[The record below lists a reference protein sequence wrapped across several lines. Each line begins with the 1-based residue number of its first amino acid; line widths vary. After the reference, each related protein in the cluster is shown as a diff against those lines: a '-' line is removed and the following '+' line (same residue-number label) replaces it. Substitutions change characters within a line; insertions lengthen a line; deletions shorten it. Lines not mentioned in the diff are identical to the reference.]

1 MCKTFFW
8 TKLLK
13 KVQSLLQNGEE
24 KNRIERLGGP
34 LAPIWGVSFCPLKED
49 DSDIFVTV
57 DWTQT
62 LSFYDSNGK
71 QVISYTKILNLT
83 QQYFHSYIIY

>member
-1 MCKTFFW
+1 
-8 TKLLK
+8 LK
-13 KVQSLLQNGEE
+13 KIKSLLQNGEE

-57 DWTQT
+57 DWTQA

-71 QVISYTKILNLT
+71 QVISYTKILYLT
-83 QQYFHSYIIY
+83 KQCFHSFYYLLNRI